1 MALNKRGLGA
11 KQVHAKS
18 KVSMHVG
25 KGLEHGGKHAP
36 IACKMYATERVERH
50 VRSAQRAANAEWIAA
65 AATVVCTLQ
74 LLTKKVK
81 M

>member
-36 IACKMYATERVERH
+36 IACKMYATERH